1 MDEEKKCCGRCSNYG
16 ALVNQGMWWC
26 NAGHT
31 DNMDAENCE
40 DYDELQKGVVT
51 TASSSVIDTMV
62 GHYGIPDGSMYMYNQ
77 NGSMAKYKV
86 MRVKKRRRKERGIKH
101 GRR

>member
-1 MDEEKKCCGRCSNYG
+1 MEDCKKSCGRCSNYG
-16 ALVNQGMWWC
+16 ALVNQGYWWC

-31 DNMDAENCE
+31 ENMDAENCE
-40 DYDELQKGVVT
+40 DYNDSQAGVVAT
-51 TASSSVIDTMV
+51 SSSSITETMV

-77 NGSMAKYKV
+77 NGGMAKYKV
-86 MRVKKRRRKERGIKH
+86 MRAKKRRKKERGIKH